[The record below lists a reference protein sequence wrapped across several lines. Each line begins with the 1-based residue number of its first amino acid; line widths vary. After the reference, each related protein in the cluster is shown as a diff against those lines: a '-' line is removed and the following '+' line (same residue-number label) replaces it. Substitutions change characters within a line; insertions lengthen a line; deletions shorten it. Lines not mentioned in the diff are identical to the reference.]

1 MMQPISTIPIP
12 EQQEITGLVKQALNG
27 DLDAYGKLYA
37 VYLDR
42 IYRYIY
48 YQIRDEMKA
57 QDLTQEVFIKAWKAI
72 KSCGGKE
79 QTFTP
84 WLYRIAHNHTVD
96 NLRKSHHSLPLEM
109 AEIHADGDVEQDAVL
124 AMEWQQVLK
133 EVSDLPDQQRQIILL
148 KYMEGYDNSEIEKI
162 TGKRQGAIRA
172 IQMRALMSLRQRL
185 KVEVSSHGD

>member
-1 MMQPISTIPIP
+1 MQPTSTISVSD
-12 EQQEITGLVKQALNG
+12 QQEITGLVKQALDG
-27 DLDAYGKLYA
+27 DIDAYGKLYA

-72 KSCGGKE
+72 KSCGGRE
-79 QTFTP
+79 LTFTP
-84 WLYRIAHNHTVD
+84 WLYRIAHNHCVD
-96 NLRKSHHSLPLEM
+96 NFRKSHHSVPLEI
-109 AEIHADGDVEQDAVL
+109 AEMHADGDVEQDAESAL
-124 AMEWQQVLK
+124 EWQQVL
-133 EVSDLPDQQRQIILL
+133 EVVSDLPEPQRQIILL